1 MKSQHHVLGFVQMLL
16 PSVHDAEEVL
26 QETSIVLWNKW
37 DQYDPERDFV
47 KWACGIARYEVF
59 RYLRK
64 KKQPLHLSEALLNQI
79 ADLATTQASIDSSDR
94 DCMDA
99 LKKCV
104 DGLKT
109 KERDLLALRYRKD
122 TPVVEIA
129 NRIGLARST
138 VFESLQKIR
147 ARLLRC
153 VQRRLEQVEGCW

>member
-64 KKQPLHLSEALLNQI
+64 RNSHC
-79 ADLATTQASIDSSDR
+79 T
-94 DCMDA
+94 
-99 LKKCV
+99 
-104 DGLKT
+104 
-109 KERDLLALRYRKD
+109 
-122 TPVVEIA
+122 
-129 NRIGLARST
+129 
-138 VFESLQKIR
+138 
-147 ARLLRC
+147 
-153 VQRRLEQVEGCW
+153 